1 MERFRTCFYRP
12 MLSSSENFERWSK
25 NGGKDAAERAGEIYR
40 KKLSEYEPPAI
51 DNAVREE
58 LAEYV
63 TRRRREL
70 GD

>member
-12 MLSSSENFERWSK
+12 LLSSTANFERWLRL
-25 NGGKDAAERAGEIYR
+25 GGKDTTARASEIWR
-40 KKLSEYEPPAI
+40 STLDGYEAPAI
-51 DNAVREE
+51 DDAIQAE
-58 LAEYV
+58 LSEFV